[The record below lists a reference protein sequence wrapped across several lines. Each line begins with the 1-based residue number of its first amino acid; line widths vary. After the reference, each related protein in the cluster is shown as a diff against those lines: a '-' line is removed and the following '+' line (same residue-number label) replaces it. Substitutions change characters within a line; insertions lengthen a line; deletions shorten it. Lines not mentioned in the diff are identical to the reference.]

1 MHWTSEH
8 LQPTLI
14 WLFEWYLEE
23 KGKGGWSVGVPLS
36 VPLLPPKGYLQ
47 PFIFLALEGKK
58 ETNIYWVGTQ
68 GRLVVVR
75 NYCIL
80 IIHSFI
86 PMLVMERHTS
96 FLSSWRIHSRGMLGW
111 GEEGQNE
118 ANKWRYKTIKQW
130 GCLEDGH
137 RELWWR
143 SWAVSLY
150 WVVSWDPQSR
160 TQENRMWVRI
170 HGKSVE
176 KHFRWREHL
185 SNEQK
190 IACPYK

>member
-68 GRLVVVR
+68 GRPVVVR

-96 FLSSWRIHSRGMLGW
+96 FLHGEYIPEGCWDEVKKDKMKQISGGTRQSNNEGALRMATGNCDGEAGLSLYIGWWVETRRAGPRRTECGW
-111 GEEGQNE
+111 GYMG
-118 ANKWRYKTIKQW
+118 
-130 GCLEDGH
+130 
-137 RELWWR
+137 
-143 SWAVSLY
+143 SL
-150 WVVSWDPQSR
+150 
-160 TQENRMWVRI
+160 
-170 HGKSVE
+170 
-176 KHFRWREHL
+176 
-185 SNEQK
+185 
-190 IACPYK
+190 